1 MALQLGALRDA
12 LLAAN
17 IPPEKAA
24 AAAEEVAGYEN
35 RLTRLTTLVQVAI
48 GILVIVLS
56 SQAGLWM
63 ELGKLNGTVTRL
75 DVQLTQIGTK
85 IDQLTRTH

>member
-12 LLAAN
+12 LIDAHVS
-17 IPPEKAA
+17 PEKAA

-48 GILVIVLS
+48 GILVVLLG
-56 SQAGLWM
+56 SQAALWTK
-63 ELGKLNGTVTRL
+63 LGEISG
-75 DVQLTQIGTK
+75 QLTQI
-85 IDQLTRTH
+85 THNIH